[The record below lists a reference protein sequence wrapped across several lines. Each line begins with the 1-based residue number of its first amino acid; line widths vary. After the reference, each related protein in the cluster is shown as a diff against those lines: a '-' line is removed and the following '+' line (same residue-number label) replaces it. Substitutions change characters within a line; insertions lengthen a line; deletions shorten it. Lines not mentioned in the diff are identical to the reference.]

1 MNFIAKNH
9 YFIDSVKKSIYILC
23 KKKNIEVK
31 NMSQTTNINIRMDSK
46 LKKEFEEFCQDVGMS
61 MSTAFTL
68 FAKKTVREN
77 QIPFTISREIPN
89 KETLEAIE
97 ESEQIAKNPENYKG
111 YNTPK
116 EMIMDILA

>member
-1 MNFIAKNH
+1 
-9 YFIDSVKKSIYILC
+9 
-23 KKKNIEVK
+23 
-31 NMSQTTNINIRMDSK
+31 MSQTTNINIRMDSK

-97 ESEQIAKNPENYKG
+97 ETNEHKNLSKAFDSVSELMEDLNA
-111 YNTPK
+111 
-116 EMIMDILA
+116 

>member
-1 MNFIAKNH
+1 
-9 YFIDSVKKSIYILC
+9 
-23 KKKNIEVK
+23 
-31 NMSQTTNINIRMDSK
+31 MSQTTNINIRMDSK

-97 ESEQIAKNPENYKG
+97 ESEQITKNPKNYKG